1 MRWIKRKN
9 MQDNRTLSTEEW
21 LNLLAEDKKKRNPYK
36 VIAQRGGQNDMLA
49 CDADV
54 MIGGGSRGGGK
65 SMSILME
72 GLYDIYNPRFR
83 AIILRNQIPD
93 LDGLINDSKIIYKD
107 FGTLNISKND
117 LTWNF
122 NKGGQL
128 QFSYYASDSW
138 TAFEKRF
145 QGKQYSYIAIDEI
158 THSPW
163 EKFRYLLS
171 CNRNAYGI
179 RNRFWGTCNPDPDS
193 WVAKFIEWWI
203 GDDGYPIK
211 ERNGVKRYFFI
222 KNGSLYDI
230 VWGNSREEVYEKCKG
245 EIDEIYTDD
254 YRQYGEPWDVFVKSA
269 AFVEAKLADN
279 YQLMRDD
286 PSYLGNLAAQSEEKR
301 ERDLRGNWKFKSAG
315 DDYIKYEDMER
326 FYENAYQYGDGHK
339 TASCDVAFDGGDNL
353 VLALFIGNHIRE
365 IVTFSHDSRESIL
378 FVKSK
383 LSEWGVREEDFTY
396 DLSGIGQSFKGFFP
410 KAVPFNN
417 RESVQEKDKGAY
429 DTIKSQCA
437 YMFADALIHGEI
449 SIDATL
455 LDRRFS
461 GKNYQNVRLRDIL
474 MGERKAIRKDPDSD
488 RGFVLIKK
496 QMMKKLVGHSPDFI
510 ECFLMQQI
518 FKLKKRHKRWIGF
531 GML

>member
-1 MRWIKRKN
+1 MTV
-9 MQDNRTLSTEEW
+9 QDNEILSTEQWQE
-21 LNLLAEDKKKRNPYK
+21 LLAADRKKRNPYK
-36 VIAQRGGQNDMLA
+36 IVAQAGGQNDMLS

-54 MIGGGSRGGGK
+54 MIGGGARGGSK
-65 SMSILME
+65 SFSLLME
-72 GLYDIYNPRFR
+72 GLNDIYNPRLR
-83 AIILRNQIPD
+83 AIIMRNQIPD
-93 LDGLINDSKIIYKD
+93 LEGVITDSKTVYRN

-122 NKGGQL
+122 NKGGFL
-128 QFSYYASDSW
+128 KFSYYASDSW
-138 TAFEKRF
+138 NAFEKRF
-145 QGKQYSYIAIDEI
+145 QGQQYAFIGIDEI
-158 THSPW
+158 THCPW
-163 EKFRYLLS
+163 DKFRYLLS

-203 GDDGYPIK
+203 GEDGYPIA
-211 ERNGVKRYFFI
+211 ERNGVKRYFHI
-222 KNGSLYDI
+222 KNGSLYDM
-230 VWGNSREEVYEKCKG
+230 VWGNTREEVYEQCRDV
-245 EIDEIYTDD
+245 IDPLYTED
-254 YRQYGEPWDVFVKSA
+254 YHKFGKPWDVFVKSA

-315 DDYIKYEDMER
+315 DDLIKYEHMEK
-326 FYENAYQYGDGHK
+326 FFENAYQYGDHHK

-353 VLALFIGNHIRE
+353 VLTFFIGDHIRE
-365 IVTFSHDSRESIL
+365 IATFRHDSRESIM

-383 LSEWGVREEDFTY
+383 LEEWGVREEDFTY

-410 KAVPFNN
+410 KALPFNN

-449 SIDATL
+449 SIDKDL

-461 GKNYQNVRLRDIL
+461 GKNYKNVRLRDIL
-474 MGERKAIRKDPDSD
+474 MGERKAIRNDPESE

-496 QMMKKLVGHSPDFI
+496 AMMKKLCGHSPDFM
-510 ECFLMQQI
+510 ESFLMQRI
-518 FKLKKRHKRWIGF
+518 FKLKRRRKRWVGL
-531 GML
+531 GAL

>member
-1 MRWIKRKN
+1 
-9 MQDNRTLSTEEW
+9 MQDNDKILTKEEW
-21 LNLLAEDKKKRNPYK
+21 YALLAEDKKKRDPYK
-36 VIAQRGGQNDMLA
+36 IIAQRGGQKDMLR
-49 CDADV
+49 CNADV
-54 MIGGGSRGGGK
+54 MIGGGSRGGSK
-65 SMSILME
+65 SYSMLMRILKNIE
-72 GLYDIYNPRFR
+72 NPRFK

-93 LDGLINDSKIIYKD
+93 LEGIINDSKIVFKD

-122 NKGGQL
+122 NRGGQL
-128 QFSYYASDSW
+128 KFSYYASDSW
-138 TAFEKRF
+138 SAFEKRF
-145 QGKQYSYIAIDEI
+145 QGQQYAFIGFDEI
-158 THSPW
+158 THCPW
-163 EKFRYLLS
+163 DKFRYLLS

-179 RNRFWGTCNPDPDS
+179 KNQLWGTCNPDPDS

-203 GDDGYPIK
+203 GEDGYPIP
-211 ERNGVKRYFFI
+211 ERNGVKRYFHI

-230 VWGNSREEVYEKCKG
+230 VWGNTKQEVYEQCRDV
-245 EIDEIYTDD
+245 IDPLYTED
-254 YRQYGEPWDVFVKSA
+254 YRKYGEPWDVFVKSA

-279 YQLMRDD
+279 FQLMRDD

-315 DDYIKYEDMER
+315 DDLIKYQHMES
-326 FYENAYQYGDGHK
+326 FYENAYQYGDGKK

-353 VLALFIGNHIRE
+353 VLALFVGNHIRE
-365 IVTFSHDSRESIL
+365 VATFRHDSRESIM

-383 LSEWGVREEDFTY
+383 LEEWGVREEDFTY

-410 KAVPFNN
+410 KALPFNN

-449 SIDATL
+449 SIDKDL

-461 GKNYQNVRLRDIL
+461 GKNYKNVRLRDIL
-474 MGERKAIRKDPDSD
+474 MGERKAIRNDPDSD

-496 QMMKKLVGHSPDFI
+496 PMMKKLVGHSPDFM

-518 FKLKKRHKRWIGF
+518 FKLKKRRKRWIGL
-531 GML
+531 GAL